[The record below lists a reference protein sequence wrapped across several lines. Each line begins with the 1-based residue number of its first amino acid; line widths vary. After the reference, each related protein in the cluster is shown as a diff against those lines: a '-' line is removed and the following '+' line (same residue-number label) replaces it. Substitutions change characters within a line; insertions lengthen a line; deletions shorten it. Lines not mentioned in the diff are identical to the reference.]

1 MVDQFLQCVR
11 LQITRFKTNI
21 IMRGATL
28 FKEGVDISSDPLFQE
43 FQLLTVL
50 FKPTSEK

>member
-11 LQITRFKTNI
+11 LQIIRFKTNI

-28 FKEGVDISSDPLFQE
+28 FKEGVDISRDRSF
-43 FQLLTVL
+43 
-50 FKPTSEK
+50 